1 MSSRSNKGGRG
12 VVPQT
17 VTTRPR
23 SWHLPQSD
31 IEIKDEPPLPI
42 GRRPRDPRKIRNVQP
57 RPPRRNPM
65 IRVDKPTGERELR
78 TPIYEPDEYLYENEE
93 EDDDE

>member
-1 MSSRSNKGGRG
+1 
-12 VVPQT
+12 
-17 VTTRPR
+17 
-23 SWHLPQSD
+23 
-31 IEIKDEPPLPI
+31 
-42 GRRPRDPRKIRNVQP
+42 
-57 RPPRRNPM
+57 M